1 MIEAFNV
8 LHNIFGYFLNPLNML
23 AVAMVFLTFSFYFDN
38 NPWSWIKSFRFA
50 KVHSLFQQLLL
61 EFSSIFMH
69 SSNQNVFTKIM
80 TTPSVILRK
89 INKSLGKLSEARMNG
104 CWLVYS
110 LVTDHSWLV
119 YLNVMQLEH
128 WKRLDYKYS
137 STELLRVQILQ
148 ILLLLPYSAT
158 TTVAA
163 KGCYCYYQLLLLL
176 ATTTSYYY

>member
-1 MIEAFNV
+1 
-8 LHNIFGYFLNPLNML
+8 
-23 AVAMVFLTFSFYFDN
+23 MVFLTFSFYFDN

-89 INKSLGKLSEARMNG
+89 INKSLGKLIEARMNG

-128 WKRLDYKYS
+128 WKRLDYNINIQVLSCYCCRYYKFCCYHP
-137 STELLRVQILQ
+137 
-148 ILLLLPYSAT
+148 ILLPLRLLLKAATAT
-158 TTVAA
+158 TS
-163 KGCYCYYQLLLLL
+163 CYY
-176 ATTTSYYY
+176 Y